1 MYFCKIDTTDNM
13 EHYNQQLSSYTKESK
28 CMNFFFHTLLGE
40 NALKGVHRHDF
51 YQIIL
56 LEKGTANHVIDFE
69 LYKMPTHS
77 VSVLFPHQVH
87 NIELSPDAKATVIL
101 FDSLVFCSEMLR
113 NELKDYNIDLQKRIN
128 FLSLENNPKLFGEL
142 MELIDNIRTAY
153 VDMNPVRKMIIKLRI
168 KIILLKII
176 DALPDATER
185 ISSESDTVL
194 YSRFREQV
202 DANFREQRKVQY
214 YANLLGISAKK
225 LTSVCQHYSGLSPLE
240 IIHDKLSL
248 ELKKAIALEEL
259 SFKEIAYDFGFSS
272 QSALNK
278 YIGLKF
284 NMTPLEFKEDLQR
297 RILGKNLR

>member
-1 MYFCKIDTTDNM
+1 M
-13 EHYNQQLSSYTKESK
+13 EHYNQQLSSYTKNTK
-28 CMNFFFHTLLGE
+28 CMNFFIHDLTGE

-56 LEKGTANHVIDFE
+56 LEKGTASHIIDFDQYE
-69 LYKMPTHS
+69 MPTHS

-101 FDSLVFCSEMLR
+101 FDSLVFCSEILR
-113 NELKDYNIDLQKRIN
+113 NDLKDYNIDLQKRIN
-128 FLSLENNPKLFGEL
+128 FVSMEHNPQFFAEL
-142 MELIDNIRTAY
+142 MELVENIRAAY
-153 VDMNPVRKMIIKLRI
+153 PDMNPVRKMIIKLRI

-176 DALPDATER
+176 DSLPDETEKI
-185 ISSESDTVL
+185 ISENETVL

-202 DANFREQRKVQY
+202 DANYREQRKVQY
-214 YANLLGISAKK
+214 YAENLGVSAKK
-225 LTSVCQHYSGLSPLE
+225 LSAICQHYSGLSPLE

-259 SFKEIAYDFGFSS
+259 SFKEIAYNFGFSS

-284 NMTPLEFKEDLQR
+284 NMTPLEFKEDVQR